1 VGVNV
6 GNELSKGKLG
16 NYSRTCIILHNSLKN
31 GLLLV
36 APITT
41 KYSRFTSL
49 NGMKIKNYGDMD
61 ARILLDQI
69 QLVDGRR
76 LMDIKKTK
84 QEKSIVYSINFVK
97 KILGLYYQLFP
108 K

>member
-1 VGVNV
+1 
-6 GNELSKGKLG
+6 
-16 NYSRTCIILHNSLKN
+16 
-31 GLLLV
+31 
-36 APITT
+36 
-41 KYSRFTSL
+41 
-49 NGMKIKNYGDMD
+49 MD